1 MSAEATSELT
11 SLGLPL
17 QRTGDTEWAIDLSRL
32 RLFKGLSVVARM
44 IGDEILEQC
53 RAGQTDIVLRQ
64 KIIPE
69 ITPELAALGL
79 THVMIFALSGVLK
92 GLPHFQEEFHNQ
104 IRTVFGTLQRPR
116 WGSVLFPELSEA
128 NPRPEPRALLFP
140 FHLHTESSEI
150 EYMFL
155 VERGPEGDFLRIT
168 IDSAERCRLA
178 LDRIEHRVVDDL
190 DRRTYLQ
197 GLTRIAES
205 TYMGILRECENNRNE
220 HTDNAR
226 RHAHFFRQLK
236 MVGLEETETITV
248 RWPYE
253 QTEFL
258 IRNEPGIV
266 VAFLKRIFIVLE
278 DRSVVRRLHEGDMI
292 EVREGDHAA
301 YLDLSRRGRSLNVSL
316 SERRESADIDYYLD
330 RMPRLKAI
338 SLEKES
344 SLRSTRVLL
353 IHHITGEILGT
364 IKALENL
371 GVEFLR
377 VLFVKYA
384 GVVPSDYL
392 EALLAL
398 PEEKFAAHGLQR
410 VEDRSHNI
418 QGYYLLSR
426 QYSQAH
432 DLEVLES
439 LLEERRLAFYE
450 AMSLYAGHLFLREAR
465 RAREEKQRLLLI
477 EDGGYLAPQLNAL
490 CLRNAKLAEALQEF
504 GLPLE
509 GTPEEKLSLRQ
520 WLTEIFPGSV
530 EHTRNGYN
538 RLADI
543 QEKYG
548 KLAFPAASIAVS
560 KAKRERESGEV
571 SISILHAIES
581 IFHGLGF
588 VLSERR
594 FLVLGSK
601 GAIGRNLMEDI
612 SARVGPKNVL
622 GVDVASGEHADDT
635 DWLEARS
642 LDDLPEAELLDI
654 DLVVGVVGH
663 SILGPST
670 LGRMILHGRRP
681 FLALASGS
689 TKTAEFTE
697 VAGWI
702 EELRRNPKPMIENV
716 PVQLGI
722 RPIRDPQTHHVV
734 GHRAR
739 FFFERGSEPVSRDVL
754 LLAGLTPI
762 NFLYYGVPTE
772 TMDTILA
779 QLVQVSAGLA
789 ERQAV
794 APGLPAQLLAVDE
807 EIDADATLIE

>member
-1 MSAEATSELT
+1 
-11 SLGLPL
+11 
-17 QRTGDTEWAIDLSRL
+17 
-32 RLFKGLSVVARM
+32 
-44 IGDEILEQC
+44 
-53 RAGQTDIVLRQ
+53 
-64 KIIPE
+64 
-69 ITPELAALGL
+69 
-79 THVMIFALSGVLK
+79 
-92 GLPHFQEEFHNQ
+92 
-104 IRTVFGTLQRPR
+104 
-116 WGSVLFPELSEA
+116 
-128 NPRPEPRALLFP
+128 
-140 FHLHTESSEI
+140 
-150 EYMFL
+150 
-155 VERGPEGDFLRIT
+155 
-168 IDSAERCRLA
+168 
-178 LDRIEHRVVDDL
+178 
-190 DRRTYLQ
+190 
-197 GLTRIAES
+197 
-205 TYMGILRECENNRNE
+205 MGILRECENNRNE

-236 MVGLEETETITV
+236 LVGLAETETITV

-278 DRSVVRRLHEGDMI
+278 DRTVVSRLHEGDMI
-292 EVREGDHAA
+292 EVREGEHAA

-330 RMPRLKAI
+330 RMPRLKEI
-338 SLEKES
+338 SLARGLALKGS
-344 SLRSTRVLL
+344 RVLL

-410 VEDRSHNI
+410 VEDRTHNI

-426 QYSQAH
+426 QYSQAD
-432 DLEVLES
+432 DLETLES
-439 LLEERRLAFYE
+439 MLEERRLPFYE

-465 RAREEKQRLLLI
+465 RAKKDKQRLLLV
-477 EDGGYLAPQLNAL
+477 EDGGYLAPRLNAL
-490 CLRNAKLAEALQEF
+490 CLGGATLGEALQEF

-509 GTPEEKLSLRQ
+509 GDPDEQLNLQQ
-520 WLTEIFPGSV
+520 WLATIFPGSV

-538 RLADI
+538 RLAEI
-543 QEKYG
+543 QAKHG
-548 KLAFPAASIAVS
+548 GLAFPALSIAVS
-560 KAKRERESGEV
+560 KAKREGESGEV

-588 VLSERR
+588 VLSGRR
-594 FLVLGSK
+594 FLVLGSR

-612 SARVGPKNVL
+612 SARVGPKNVI
-622 GVDVASGEHADDT
+622 GVDVATGESSDET
-635 DWLEARS
+635 DWLETRTLA
-642 LDDLPEAELLDI
+642 DLPETELLDI

-663 SILGPST
+663 SILEAT
-670 LGRMILHGRRP
+670 ALARMVLHGRRP
-681 FLALASGS
+681 FIALASGS

-697 VAGWI
+697 VADWI
-702 EELRRNPKPMIENV
+702 EELRRSPAPVIENQ
-716 PVQLGI
+716 PVQLSI

-739 FFFERGSEPVSRDVL
+739 FFFERGGAPVSRDVL

-779 QLVQVSAGLA
+779 QLVQVSAGLT
-789 ERQAV
+789 ERQAG
-794 APGLPAQLLAVDE
+794 APGLPARLLAVDE
-807 EIDADATLIE
+807 QIDADARLIE